1 MTPGWPRATLTD
13 RGVKRLPK
21 AVRLYGRQFAVSGS
35 DGDDYYRHI
44 VDGADLTDPV
54 LRALR
59 PVVTD
64 GSVCVD
70 VGANI
75 GLYSLGLSHLA
86 PRGRVYAVE
95 PSPGAF
101 QWLRSN
107 LDANGVTNVE
117 ATQGALSDRV
127 GTIGFHDVPFFT
139 AGSFTAEK
147 GSYLEGEAVGSTLVE
162 VPCTTLDTLVG
173 SHGVDRVDVI
183 KIDVEGAELSVLDGA
198 RRTLADHQPVV
209 VMEFNSFGFSLH
221 NNVLPQMALTRI
233 QETFPHVFVIDRVD
247 GSLARLSTPA
257 EAYQFLYM
265 NGIHGPAD
273 NLLCS
278 FTDQTVERRFRLPDA
293 ITGPHVSDPHG
304 AVAQLEAMKRTVS
317 WRLTAPLRAVRTRI
331 AREPALRQVLDRRG
345 RPS

>member
-1 MTPGWPRATLTD
+1 M
-13 RGVKRLPK
+13 PK

-59 PVVTD
+59 PVVAEDST
-64 GSVCVD
+64 CVD

-75 GLYSLGLSHLA
+75 GLYTLGLSHLA
-86 PRGRVYAVE
+86 PRGHVYAFE

-101 QWLRSN
+101 ECLRAN
-107 LDANGVTNVE
+107 LESNGVTNVE
-117 ATQGALSDRV
+117 TFQGALSDRQ

-139 AGSFTAEK
+139 AGSFTAEE
-147 GSYLEGEAVGSTLVE
+147 GSYLGTEAVGSTLVE
-162 VPCTTLDTLVG
+162 VPCTTLDAFVE
-173 SHGVDRVDVI
+173 SRRVDRVDVI

-221 NNVLPQMALTRI
+221 NGVLPQVALTRI
-233 QETFPHVFVIDRVD
+233 QETFPHVFVIDRAD

-257 EAYQFLYM
+257 EAYEFLYL

-278 FTDQTVERRFRLPDA
+278 FTDQPVDRRFRLA
-293 ITGPHVSDPHG
+293 EAGSGPPVGDPHG
-304 AVAQLEAMKRTVS
+304 AAAQLEAMRRTVS
-317 WRLTAPLRAVRTRI
+317 WRVTAPLRAVRSRI
-331 AREPALRQVLDRRG
+331 DREPALRKLLDRTS
-345 RPS
+345 RPR